1 MAVSGAVWKPVPL
14 STPPSGADGGGCKT
28 AQQVATAV
36 GTDGTSAPP
45 QGGQR
50 RHRRRSGGVAAS
62 TPPSRGLG
70 LLVLSLLALGSRV
83 TLGGKGRLAVSLP
96 TLDVSTNAAAARARW
111 AYRAEPMVPLPTSS
125 INSLSGGIDVT
136 SRLQLVRH
144 MLVSDRA
151 ATGLRMAYRAEPLVP
166 LPTSRSPA
174 VDIATSLAGMVRHVR
189 LVTSTIRSVVWLLG
203 RVGKGFGGL
212 RVFLCIT
219 RSSAIGASSC
229 HGGVARLLHFTIFP
243 NGAQ

>member
-70 LLVLSLLALGSRV
+70 HQVVDWHRLQPPYITVAGFHHRPGERAGLGSEREREREREDD
-83 TLGGKGRLAVSLP
+83 GHRWCCYDPP
-96 TLDVSTNAAAARARW
+96 TTTRSVAGCISTNWFSVA
-111 AYRAEPMVPLPTSS
+111 PVPRQLILYFTTSQ
-125 INSLSGGIDVT
+125 LS
-136 SRLQLVRH
+136 R
-144 MLVSDRA
+144 
-151 ATGLRMAYRAEPLVP
+151 
-166 LPTSRSPA
+166 
-174 VDIATSLAGMVRHVR
+174 
-189 LVTSTIRSVVWLLG
+189 
-203 RVGKGFGGL
+203 
-212 RVFLCIT
+212 
-219 RSSAIGASSC
+219 
-229 HGGVARLLHFTIFP
+229 
-243 NGAQ
+243 